1 MGDERPGT
9 FNNGEEDGGGLRI
22 GEILQ
27 EARRE
32 RGLSLH
38 EVEQA
43 TKIRKRYLEGLER
56 EDYCVLPDAVYVQG
70 FLKTY
75 ANYLGLDGERLSQE
89 LKRRRSP
96 RRERRMN
103 HAVPGSSGFDKPLI
117 SPGGLAEAERSRL
130 APAVALTLAVVLL
143 VAAVIGALYY
153 VGQSSQRASSPPEQ
167 QASPAAG
174 GGERPAEEAGGGQR
188 DGGEAQRG
196 PAPEQQ
202 RRAEER
208 QPAAGEEANAGE
220 VSPETLEVLVSVE
233 GAPSWMS
240 IQSDGSVVYEGI
252 AEPGFSQTFE
262 ASQEVTLTTGNA
274 GAVRVEVNGQ
284 SVGVLGG
291 DGEVL
296 TRSWTLKDA
305 G

>member
-1 MGDERPGT
+1 MGDERPLN
-9 FNNGEEDGGGLRI
+9 FNGGEEDEGGLRI

-56 EDYCVLPDAVYVQG
+56 EDYSVLPDAVYVQG

-96 RRERRMN
+96 RRERRIN
-103 HAVPGSSGFDKPLI
+103 HVAPGSGFDKPLI
-117 SPGGLAEAERSRL
+117 SPGGLAGAERSRF

-143 VAAVIGALYY
+143 IAAVIGALYY
-153 VGQSSQRASSPPEQ
+153 VGQSSQRASSPPER
-167 QASPAAG
+167 AAPSGSGEEQGPVAAPEERG
-174 GGERPAEEAGGGQR
+174 GAQDEAG
-188 DGGEAQRG
+188 RG
-196 PAPEQQ
+196 PAPE
-202 RRAEER
+202 RRE
-208 QPAAGEEANAGE
+208 QPADGSSAGESASAEA
-220 VSPETLEVLVSVE
+220 SPETLQVLVSVE
-233 GAPSWMS
+233 GAPSWLS
-240 IQSDGSVVYEGI
+240 IQSDGRVVYEGI
-252 AEPGFSQTFE
+252 ADPGFSQTFE

>member
-1 MGDERPGT
+1 MGDERPDS
-9 FNNGEEDGGGLRI
+9 FNGEEEDGLRI

-56 EDYCVLPDAVYVQG
+56 EDYSVLPDAVYVQG

-103 HAVPGSSGFDKPLI
+103 HAVAGSGFDKPLI
-117 SPGGLAEAERSRL
+117 SPGGLAEAERSRFG
-130 APAVALTLAVVLL
+130 PAVALTLAVVLL
-143 VAAVIGALYY
+143 IAVVIGALYY
-153 VGQSSQRASSPPEQ
+153 VGQSSQRAASPPER
-167 QASPAAG
+167 AAPAD
-174 GGERPAEEAGGGQR
+174 GERPAEQNN
-188 DGGEAQRG
+188 GEAREGGG
-196 PAPEQQ
+196 PAPEQD
-202 RRAEER
+202 RSSDTAGT
-208 QPAAGEEANAGE
+208 AARES
-220 VSPETLEVLVSVE
+220 SPETLEVLVSVE
-233 GAPSWMS
+233 GAPSWLS

-252 AEPGFSQTFE
+252 ADPGFSQTFE

-296 TRSWTLKDA
+296 SRSWTLKDA
-305 G
+305 AG